1 MKICIDAGH
10 NYSNFD
16 TGVSSNGLKEQNIT
30 FPIAKMLKELLEKVG
45 VEVIMTR
52 KTLEENLGTTTNSS
66 LKKRVKISNEAK
78 CDYFISIHCN
88 AGGGTGTEVL
98 VIKKGGKA
106 EELAEAV
113 LSKIVSKLKLRDRG
127 VKEQNVCVLRETD
140 CPAIVVET
148 AFVDH
153 AQDSLLLKNSQK
165 EFAEA
170 IFEGVREYLK
180 LPTVNEPV
188 VDAPTVNKPVVD
200 EPVNTVPSTTS
211 SDVPILKDGLSTGVI
226 GKNLDG
232 TTYVPLRAMMN
243 QFSYDVEWDA
253 VKNTANVVTQKS
265 AKPAVDTNKVEAQ
278 PPKVAES
285 TDIPPVQPTVY
296 KTIGVTNVIEIDPRN
311 IFHVETQ
318 CATNKTPYDNF
329 VNSLFF
335 MNQSNGIMYPQGIAV
350 NAGQVLANNPT
361 HGKPVATLIIRGWNQ
376 VELKYITD
384 ITKEEN
390 VWFAVS
396 GYGVYPN
403 ITASQEGFTGKFSDV
418 LRSTNR
424 PIIGYRKADNK
435 VVIAVRSG
443 SDATRANLTAKNLG
457 LDFAISLD
465 AGGSTTL
472 KQKGKYIYKGDC
484 KRKLWGGII
493 WG

>member
-10 NYSNFD
+10 NYSGFD
-16 TGVSSNGLKEQNIT
+16 TGATGNGLKEQNIT
-30 FPIAKMLKELLEKVG
+30 FPIADMLRELLEKAG
-45 VEVIMTR
+45 VEVVMTR
-52 KTLEENLGTTTNSS
+52 KTLKENLGTSATSALTA
-66 LKKRVKISNEAK
+66 RVKISNEAK

-88 AGGGTGTEVL
+88 AGGGTGSEVL

-106 EELAEAV
+106 EKLANVV
-113 LSKIVSKLKLRDRG
+113 LSKIIDKLKTRNRG

-140 CPAIVVET
+140 CPAILVET
-148 AFVDH
+148 AFIDH
-153 AQDSLLLKNSQK
+153 AKDSLLLKNNQR

-170 IFEGVREYLK
+170 IFEGVREYLG
-180 LPTVNEPV
+180 LPEVNTPT
-188 VDAPTVNKPVVD
+188 VDAP
-200 EPVNTVPSTTS
+200 VNTNTSTNS
-211 SDVPILKDGLSTGVI
+211 SDVHILHNGVSTGVV
-226 GKNLDG
+226 GKNIEG
-232 TTYVPLRAMMN
+232 TTYAPLRSLM
-243 QFSYDVEWDA
+243 SKLGYDVEWSD
-253 VKNTANVVTQKS
+253 KNQTANIITESPVVNENTKDD
-265 AKPAVDTNKVEAQ
+265 KVIVDNKTEA
-278 PPKVAES
+278 
-285 TDIPPVQPTVY
+285 TDDVIPPVQPTVY
-296 KTIGVTNVIEIDPRN
+296 KTIGITSVIEIDPRN

-318 CATNKTPYDNF
+318 CITNKTPYDNF

-335 MNQSNGIMYPQGIAV
+335 MNQANGIMYPQGIAV

-361 HGKPVATLIIRGWNQ
+361 HGKPVATLIIKGWNQ

-396 GYGVYPN
+396 GYGVYPH
-403 ITASQEGFTGKFSDV
+403 ITASQEGFTGQFSDV
-418 LRSTNR
+418 LRGTNR

-435 VVIAVRSG
+435 VVIAVRSS
-443 SDATRANLTAKNLG
+443 SDATRANLTAKNLE

-472 KQKGKYIYKGDC
+472 KQKGKYKFKGDG
-484 KRKLWGGII
+484 RKLWGGII

>member
-1 MKICIDAGH
+1 MKIYIDAGH
-10 NYSNFD
+10 NH
-16 TGVSSNGLKEQNIT
+16 TGKDRGAIGNGLLEQDITVQVAKKTEKILNQYNIET
-30 FPIAKMLKELLEKVG
+30 KCSRNSETESLGYTLNESLTARYTNANNWGADLFVSMHCDSSLNTSAQGAHICIYGKGGEAEKMAKAIMPYLLELGLTGRSEPIQERTDLTVL
-45 VEVIMTR
+45 R
-52 KTLEENLGTTTNSS
+52 KTDMPAILIEMGF
-66 LKKRVKISNEAK
+66 ISNK
-78 CDYFISIHCN
+78 
-88 AGGGTGTEVL
+88 
-98 VIKKGGKA
+98 
-106 EELAEAV
+106 
-113 LSKIVSKLKLRDRG
+113 RDSNI
-127 VKEQNVCVLRETD
+127 Q
-140 CPAIVVET
+140 
-148 AFVDH
+148 
-153 AQDSLLLKNSQK
+153 KNDQ
-165 EFAEA
+165 
-170 IFEGVREYLK
+170 
-180 LPTVNEPV
+180 
-188 VDAPTVNKPVVD
+188 
-200 EPVNTVPSTTS
+200 
-211 SDVPILKDGLSTGVI
+211 DGLSDAIAHGLCDYLNIAYEKQIENKTNVGILIDGNDKGITGLNI
-226 GKNLDG
+226 DG
-232 TTYVPLRAMMN
+232 TTYAPLRSLVS
-243 QFSYDVEWDA
+243 QFGYNVEWND
-253 VKNTANVVTQKS
+253 KSKTANIITKSSVVNETTKDD
-265 AKPAVDTNKVEAQ
+265 KVVVDNKTEVTSD
-278 PPKVAES
+278 V
-285 TDIPPVQPTVY
+285 IPPVQPTVY
-296 KTIGVTNVIEIDPRN
+296 KTIGVTNVIEIDPRR

-318 CATNKTPYDNF
+318 CATNKTPAEYNNF

-361 HGKPVATLIIRGWNQ
+361 HGKPVATLIIKGWNQ

-472 KQKGKYIYKGDC
+472 KQKGKYKFKGDG
-484 KRKLWGGII
+484 RKLWGGII

>member
-1 MKICIDAGH
+1 MKKIYIDAGH
-10 NYSNFD
+10 NHSGAD
-16 TGVSSNGLKEQNIT
+16 TGATGNGLLEQNIT
-30 FPIAKMLKELLEKVG
+30 VQVAKKLEKILNQHNVETKCSRNSTTESIGHTLNESLTCRYNGANNWGADFFVSLHCDAVNSASAQGSHICIYGKGGEAEKMAKAINPYLLE
-45 VEVIMTR
+45 
-52 KTLEENLGTTTNSS
+52 LGLTGRSEAIQVRTDLTV
-66 LKKRVKISNEAK
+66 LKKTNMPAILIEMGFITNKRDSDIQRDNQDGLADAIAHGL
-78 CDYFISIHCN
+78 CDYLDIVYEN
-88 AGGGTGTEVL
+88 P
-98 VIKKGGKA
+98 KA
-106 EELAEAV
+106 YITDVGIL
-113 LSKIVSKLKLRDRG
+113 IDG
-127 VKEQNVCVLRETD
+127 VD
-140 CPAIVVET
+140 
-148 AFVDH
+148 
-153 AQDSLLLKNSQK
+153 KN
-165 EFAEA
+165 
-170 IFEGVREYLK
+170 I
-180 LPTVNEPV
+180 T
-188 VDAPTVNKPVVD
+188 
-200 EPVNTVPSTTS
+200 
-211 SDVPILKDGLSTGVI
+211 
-226 GKNLDG
+226 GKNIDG
-232 TTYVPLRAMMN
+232 TTYSPLRSLMS
-243 QFSYDVEWDA
+243 QFGYNVEWND
-253 VKNTANVVTQKS
+253 KSKTANIITESSVVNETTKDD
-265 AKPAVDTNKVEAQ
+265 KVVVDNKTEVIDH
-278 PPKVAES
+278 V
-285 TDIPPVQPTVY
+285 IPPVQPTVY

-318 CATNKTPYDNF
+318 CVTNKTPYDNF

-361 HGKPVATLIIRGWNQ
+361 HGKPVATLIIKGWNQ
-376 VELKYITD
+376 VEMKYITD

-472 KQKGKYIYKGDC
+472 KQKGKYIFKGDG
-484 KRKLWGGII
+484 RKLWGGII